1 VKGAAVHDDI
11 EDNADTGVLDPE
23 DTLDDRNPYDEGYS
37 PPERAQA
44 IDRWGTTAREVAEG
58 EDLDARLARE
68 IPDVRDN
75 DDDGLGDTVDTDGE
89 LIDDEV
95 GDFRAGR
102 LVATNEGFGA
112 DTDSELYA
120 SDVGIDGGAASAEEA
135 AVHVINP
142 KDY

>member
-1 VKGAAVHDDI
+1 VDDDI
-11 EDNADTGVLDPE
+11 EDNADTGLLDPE

-44 IDRWGTTAREVAEG
+44 IDKWGTTASEVASG
-58 EDLDARLARE
+58 EDISARLARE
-68 IPDVRDN
+68 VPDLS
-75 DDDGLGDTVDTDGE
+75 DDDSDGLGDTNDTDGE

-95 GDFRAGR
+95 GSSRAGR

-112 DTDSELYA
+112 DTDPELYA

-135 AVHVINP
+135 AIHVINP
-142 KDY
+142 RDY